1 MESKTK
7 DLLDIFIAQETKD
20 IPKQIEQFEKIT
32 DTLFKLTQS
41 LFDNKVKIA
50 YYQSELEGKLFRH
63 GLANQSIITLL
74 KGNKF
79 KLINNDS
86 SIIDVFSLN
95 SITRMQIESYLIIF
109 YLIFDKIPTTE
120 KNFRYDIYKIHALR
134 KQLTMQIGELP
145 EKKSYLSKIKTELNQ
160 SITNIEKSSIFKN
173 ANPKLKEKYLNPGF
187 AKLIKSKI
195 IFETSGLNDSRLN
208 QMWELYSNYA
218 HCEHISDRQYN
229 TIYRIEKT
237 TINNSSLSLM
247 INSILTSKIILDF
260 CEEFSVV
267 EKKYSEID
275 LSIRNYIEY
284 WGKIDLNPS

>member
-1 MESKTK
+1 MVSKTK

-20 IPKQIEQFEKIT
+20 IPKQIEHFEKIT

-50 YYQSELEGKLFRH
+50 YYQSEIEGKLFRH
-63 GLANQSIITLL
+63 GLANQSIVTLI

-79 KLINNDS
+79 KLINNNS

-95 SITRMQIESYLIIF
+95 SITRIQIESYLIMF

-120 KNFRYDIYKIHALR
+120 KNFRYDIYKVHALR

-173 ANPKLKEKYLNPGF
+173 ADSKLKEKYLNPDF

-260 CEEFSVV
+260 CKEFSVI

-284 WGKIDLNPS
+284 WGKIDLSHS

>member
-1 MESKTK
+1 MVSKTK

-20 IPKQIEQFEKIT
+20 ISKQIEQFEKIT

-284 WGKIDLNPS
+284 WGKIDLNHS

>member
-1 MESKTK
+1 MVSKTK

-86 SIIDVFSLN
+86 SIIDIFSLN

-284 WGKIDLNPS
+284 WGKIDLKHS

>member
-1 MESKTK
+1 
-7 DLLDIFIAQETKD
+7 
-20 IPKQIEQFEKIT
+20 
-32 DTLFKLTQS
+32 
-41 LFDNKVKIA
+41 
-50 YYQSELEGKLFRH
+50 
-63 GLANQSIITLL
+63 
-74 KGNKF
+74 
-79 KLINNDS
+79 
-86 SIIDVFSLN
+86 
-95 SITRMQIESYLIIF
+95 MQIESYLIIF

>member
-267 EKKYSEID
+267 QKKYSEID